1 MGSKLLANS
10 IIQSIRE
17 EDEYNRSFDQVS
29 NATGG
34 KSRGSSVDD
43 GGSPMVTQK
52 TSQTISPRVMQKT
65 SQTGLTPKVHS
76 ATPRGESL
84 TKMKESSF
92 ITKETPPAYPRI
104 QYTEIP
110 VYTNSKHPD
119 NAIGI
124 IIIELNHTLRDVRE
138 MILKEL
144 EVEDGFT
151 IMKGDFPIPKGQ
163 YDKKAFPFFA
173 NSGYITIRYQ
183 KGDKEN

>member
-17 EDEYNRSFDQVS
+17 EDEYNRSFDQFS
-29 NATGG
+29 ATGG
-34 KSRGSSVDD
+34 KSRGSSVNDD
-43 GGSPMVTQK
+43 HSPM
-52 TSQTISPRVMQKT
+52 VMQKT
-65 SQTGLTPKVHS
+65 SQTVSPMATQKTSQTALTPKLYT
-76 ATPRGESL
+76 ATRADSL

-92 ITKETPPAYPRI
+92 IKETPPAYPRV

-110 VYTNSKHPD
+110 VYRNSKHTD
-119 NAIGI
+119 NALGI
-124 IIIELNHTLRDVRE
+124 IIIESNNTLRDVRE

-183 KGDKEN
+183 KGDKAN